1 MERRDLGGGGSG
13 RGGCGGGAVELGVR
27 VSRLTGS
34 PQADPPL
41 SPPAASSIHSLDRK
55 ACSMLDIEAHA
66 KTEKCLDYTDGG
78 LCWDPGV

>member
-1 MERRDLGGGGSG
+1 MCVCVGGGG
-13 RGGCGGGAVELGVR
+13 AR
-27 VSRLTGS
+27 VHGS
-34 PQADPPL
+34 AQADPPL